1 MQICDESRLLVSL
14 SWAEDP
20 FLDNGQDPALYVHCY
35 LSLRFLPRVS
45 LFDVLNDNRCM
56 LIVCI

>member
-35 LSLRFLPRVS
+35 LSLRFLPRAQR
-45 LFDVLNDNRCM
+45 LYG
-56 LIVCI
+56 